1 MSGFC
6 GVDPGLDGC
15 VAVIENNELCFFDT
29 PTMRGPSTR
38 RMIDVAACAVLIRRL
53 KADWGPLTVGI
64 ERVGSMPG
72 MGNVSAFSF
81 GFGFGVWIGILAA
94 LEIPYTLVSP
104 VTWKRAMCPNEA
116 KNKDASRVV
125 ARRLWPVQ
133 TEEYLSRKKDHN
145 RADSALIAEYI
156 RRKFL
161 GKVA

>member
-1 MSGFC
+1 MTAWLGI
-6 GVDPGLDGC
+6 DPGLDGC
-15 VAVIENNELCFFDT
+15 VAVIENNELDFYDT
-29 PTMRGPSTR
+29 PTLKGAGTR
-38 RMIDVAACAVLIRRL
+38 RMIDVAACAVMLRDLRTEY
-53 KADWGPLTVGI
+53 GTLTAGV

-145 RADSALIAEYI
+145 RADAALLAEYL
-156 RRKFL
+156 RRKN
-161 GKVA
+161 GS